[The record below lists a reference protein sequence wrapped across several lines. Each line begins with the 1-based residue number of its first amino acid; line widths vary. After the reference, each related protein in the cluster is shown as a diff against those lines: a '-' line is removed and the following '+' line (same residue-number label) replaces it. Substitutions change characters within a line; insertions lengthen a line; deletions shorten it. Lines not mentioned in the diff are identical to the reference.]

1 MSDALERF
9 KTALRR
15 LRPGAQRTSTP
26 IERLEV
32 ALADRYTIEGE
43 IGSGGMA
50 TVFLAE
56 DSKHRRRVAIK
67 VLRPDLAA
75 AVGATRFLNEI
86 TVTANLQHPHILPLH
101 DSGEADSFLYYVMPY
116 VEGESLRQRLNRE
129 RQLPVED
136 ALRITSEIA
145 AALESAHRQGVV
157 HRDIKPENILLREG
171 HAVVADFGIA
181 LAVSA
186 AGGERLTGTGLP
198 LGTPN
203 YMSPEQV
210 AGEREIDGR
219 SDIYSLACV
228 LYEMLAG
235 DPPFTAANLQAVLLK
250 HVSEPAPSV
259 TAVRSDVPQP
269 VASAVA
275 RALGKVPA
283 DRFASPNDFA
293 EALFAEAS
301 EAEPEMK
308 SIVVLPFENLSPDPD
323 NAFFADGL
331 TEELIAELSELRQL
345 RVISRTSAMQF
356 KDSKKG
362 VPTIAREL
370 NVRYV
375 LEGSVR
381 RASESVRITAQL
393 IDASTDSHLWAER
406 YTGSVDDIFD
416 LQEQLSRRI
425 AEALRVALTPDE
437 ERRIASHRFA
447 DFRAYDALLRAR
459 QELMKP
465 SKQGIERAIQL
476 VHRAQEI
483 AGENALIH
491 ATLARCYSHSF
502 EFGIS
507 HDRET
512 LHRADEHASKAL
524 ELAPDLG
531 LALFAKAHVRAQEGD
546 FEEVVRLLTRAR
558 EIDRNADAL
567 SFLVGILATVGRLD
581 EAREVAAEALLL
593 DPLDTYTRAVQA
605 WVDLLD
611 GQFETATSRLQK
623 TIEDLGLDNAHIS
636 WFLALAMAHSGR
648 LGEAKEVF
656 ASVAA
661 TDAVPVADLSELYC
675 RAADGDSDA
684 VVAQMSEK
692 HVMVEVARTDE
703 TFPIFIA
710 NCLAMV
716 GDEDGA
722 LEWLGRAVDW
732 GFCNYRYLQEHNPF
746 LKPLHGNP
754 RFTQLIDKARQKQK
768 AFEV

>member
-1 MSDALERF
+1 MSDPLERF
-9 KTALRR
+9 KTVLRR
-15 LRPGAQRTSTP
+15 LRPGVQRTSDP
-26 IERLEV
+26 LERLQT
-32 ALADRYTIEGE
+32 ALADRYTIERE
-43 IGSGGMA
+43 IGRGGMA

-56 DSKHRRRVAIK
+56 DRKHHRQVAIK
-67 VLRPDLAA
+67 VLHPDLAA
-75 AVGATRFLNEI
+75 ALGANRFLNEI

-101 DSGEADSFLYYVMPY
+101 DSGEAASFLYYVMPY

-129 RQLPVED
+129 KQLPIDD
-136 ALRITSEIA
+136 ALRITAQIA
-145 AALESAHRQGVV
+145 EALESAHRQGVV

-181 LAVSA
+181 LAVTA
-186 AGGERLTGTGLP
+186 AGGKRLTGTGLP

-235 DPPFTAANLQAVLLK
+235 SPPFTAANLQAVLLK
-250 HVSEPAPSV
+250 HVSDPAPAI
-259 TAVRSDVPQP
+259 TAVRSGVPQP
-269 VASAVA
+269 VAAAIS
-275 RALGKVPA
+275 RALGKAPV
-283 DRFASPNDFA
+283 DRFESAKAFREALSA
-293 EALFAEAS
+293 EAK
-301 EAEPEMK
+301 EAEPETK

-356 KDSKKG
+356 KGTTKG

-393 IDASTDSHLWAER
+393 IDASTDSHLWADR
-406 YTGSVDDIFD
+406 YTGSLDDVFD

-425 AEALRVALTPDE
+425 AEALRVALSPDE
-437 ERRIASHRFA
+437 VRRIASHRL
-447 DFRAYDALLRAR
+447 DDIRAYDALLRAR

-465 SKQGIERAIQL
+465 SDQGIERAIQL

-483 AGENALIH
+483 VGEHPLIQ
-491 ATLARCYSHSF
+491 ATLARCYSFSY

-512 LHRADEHASKAL
+512 LERADRHASKAL

-531 LALFAKAHVRAQEGD
+531 LALFAKAHVRFKEGD
-546 FEEVVRLLTRAR
+546 FEEVVRLLRRAR
-558 EIDRNADAL
+558 ERDKSADPLTLLAIVL
-567 SFLVGILATVGRLD
+567 GVVGRVDEARSVADEAVVLDPLDVYTRTARAYVDLLDGHFDAATSQFQKTVEDLGDNVLISWCVAQAMAHAGRLD
-581 EAREVAAEALLL
+581 EAR
-593 DPLDTYTRAVQA
+593 
-605 WVDLLD
+605 
-611 GQFETATSRLQK
+611 
-623 TIEDLGLDNAHIS
+623 
-636 WFLALAMAHSGR
+636 
-648 LGEAKEVF
+648 EVF

-661 TDAVPVADLSELYC
+661 TDTVPVADLSELYC
-675 RAADGDSDA
+675 RAADGDREA
-684 VVAQMSEK
+684 VMTQMSEK
-692 HVMVEVARTDE
+692 DGMVEVAKTDE
-703 TFPIFIA
+703 SFPIFIA
-710 NCLAMV
+710 DCLAMV
-716 GDEDGA
+716 GEEDAA
-722 LEWLGRAVDW
+722 LEWLG
-732 GFCNYRYLQEHNPF
+732 P
-746 LKPLHGNP
+746 
-754 RFTQLIDKARQKQK
+754 RQKQK
-768 AFEV
+768 AFDG